1 MKAAAAQLF
10 RNNKKS
16 RNSHTSIMKEFLRT
30 LVYSKC
36 ISRSIANNTVKAP
49 LKGGL
54 QFCTT
59 TKLTATYYTKN
70 LR

>member
-1 MKAAAAQLF
+1 
-10 RNNKKS
+10 
-16 RNSHTSIMKEFLRT
+16 MKEFLRT
-30 LVYSKC
+30 LVFYGKC

-59 TKLTATYYTKN
+59 TTDCSILKTCVRN
-70 LR
+70 F

>member
-1 MKAAAAQLF
+1 
-10 RNNKKS
+10 
-16 RNSHTSIMKEFLRT
+16 MKEFLRT

-59 TKLTATYYTKN
+59 TTKLTATYYTKN